1 MRIIMTLAPWMYGL
15 LGLVIGS
22 FLNVCIYRL
31 PRSESIVFPGSH
43 CPNCAKAIAPYDNIP
58 VLSFLWLLG
67 RCRHCGTPI
76 SFQYPLVE
84 LLAGSA
90 FYFSAMR
97 WGLTA
102 PAFIGSLFLSALI
115 VLFFVDFHHQILPNS
130 ITLPGTL
137 VGILLSPFQFQ
148 DFYQDAVTLRL
159 TAWIAPNSTPALWP
173 WIGSV
178 FGVLVGGGLLFLVGF
193 VFQVVRKK
201 QGLGMGDVKMMSM
214 VGAFLGWR
222 LALFTIFAG
231 SLLGSFLG
239 IFLILFFG
247 KSLQTKLAF
256 GTFLSLGATAALF
269 WGLPL
274 IQWYSHI

>member
-1 MRIIMTLAPWMYGL
+1 MTFAPWMYGL

-31 PRSESIVFPGSH
+31 PRGESIVFPGSH
-43 CPNCAKAIAPYDNIP
+43 CPNCSKAIAPYDNIP

-67 RCRHCGTPI
+67 KCRHCGTPI

-84 LLAGSA
+84 LLAGTA
-90 FYFSAMR
+90 FCFSAVT

-102 PAFIGSLFLSALI
+102 PTLISSLFLSALI
-115 VLFFVDFHHQILPNS
+115 VLFFVDFHHQILPNV
-130 ITLPGTL
+130 ITLPGIL
-137 VGILLSPFQFQ
+137 VGILLSPFQLQ
-148 DFYQDAVTLRL
+148 DFYQDSVTLRL
-159 TAWIAPNSTPALWP
+159 TALVAPENIPALSP

-178 FGVLVGGGLLFLVGF
+178 FGALVGGGLLFLVGF
-193 VFQVVRKK
+193 AFQVVRRK
-201 QGLGMGDVKMMSM
+201 QGLGMGDIKMMSM

-231 SLLGSFLG
+231 SLLGSLLG
-239 IFLILFFG
+239 VFLILFLG
-247 KSLQTKLAF
+247 KNLQTKLAF
-256 GTFLSLGATAALF
+256 GTFLGLGATAALF